1 MPKENKMD
9 VRLNDVIRDLP
20 AERGRY
26 FRADL
31 KRGKKH
37 ADLIRPNYLFTP
49 DLSKKARS
57 PFKLAVVRRLWTV
70 DSLWTV
76 DCGL

>member
-9 VRLNDVIRDLP
+9 ARLNDVIRDLP

-26 FRADL
+26 FHADL
-31 KRGKKH
+31 ERGKKH

-49 DLSKKARS
+49 D
-57 PFKLAVVRRLWTV
+57 P
-70 DSLWTV
+70 
-76 DCGL
+76 

>member
-1 MPKENKMD
+1 MD
-9 VRLNDVIRDLP
+9 IRLNDVIRDLP

-26 FRADL
+26 FHADL
-31 KRGKKH
+31 KRKKKKH

-57 PFKLAVVRRLWTV
+57 PFKLAVDRRLPV
-70 DSLWTV
+70 DRGV
-76 DCGL
+76 VR